1 MKPEITHT
9 QSIAATIPTETAQQA
24 VSLAADQAQLALTTA
39 HVKAARS
46 TVLAAMKADPDW
58 QAAKELKR
66 QIKKSTEQTREE
78 IKALETAAKDRQADT
93 DAGKRLESG
102 LMFAGKLRKNI
113 ERKIG
118 ECGQTMLP
126 FFQEELP
133 W

>member
-1 MKPEITHT
+1 MKPEVTHT
-9 QSIAATIPTETAQQA
+9 QSITATITTETAQQA
-24 VSLAADQAQLALTTA
+24 VSLAADQAQLALTTS

-46 TVLAAMKADPDW
+46 TVRAAMQADPDW
-58 QAAKELKR
+58 QAAKELKW

-93 DAGKRLESG
+93 EAGKRLECSR
-102 LMFAGKLRKNI
+102 MFAGKLRKNI